1 MSRLTFENAHIQATF
16 LKVISSGKQNF
27 MTLYQ
32 HNQWVKPMNINK
44 NTLSNSDL
52 GTCNPVPH
60 GPRVFR
66 KMAMGYDGS
75 GMNHRV
81 HSGLLDETS
90 LFRWTL
96 KLLILGSSDPCNLP
110 DDQVHM
116 DYCTMG
122 FVEGHFIAILRG
134 FFRRWISL

>member
-1 MSRLTFENAHIQATF
+1 MSSLNFENAPIQPTF

-60 GPRVFR
+60 DPRVSG
-66 KMAMGYDGS
+66 KMAMGYDIPD
-75 GMNHRV
+75 MNERV
-81 HSGLLDETS
+81 HFGLLDESS

-96 KLLILGSSDPCNLP
+96 KLLIRGSSDLCNLP

-122 FVEGHFIAILRG
+122 IIKGHVIMVCL
-134 FFRRWISL
+134 